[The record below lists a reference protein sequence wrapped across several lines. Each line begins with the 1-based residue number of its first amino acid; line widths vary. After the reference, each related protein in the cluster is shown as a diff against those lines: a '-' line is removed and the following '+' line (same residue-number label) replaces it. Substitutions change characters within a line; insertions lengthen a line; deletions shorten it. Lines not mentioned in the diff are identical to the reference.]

1 MFSRSFRH
9 VFNIFFPA
17 THRVAFAIV
26 VAGVRVEG
34 AQLHPAETH
43 LVLSGL
49 EEAADI
55 SSGLQREQWRQDVG
69 GARHR
74 VSCIVLDGQRGAAV
88 GVATAVTAA
97 VINCNPPPKPVW
109 KITTRTGCGRVK
121 GQRSPATDVPK

>member
-97 VINCNPPPKPVW
+97 VINCTTSPPPQ
-109 KITTRTGCGRVK
+109 TRLEDHNKDGMRESK
-121 GQRSPATDVPK
+121 RSTQPSD